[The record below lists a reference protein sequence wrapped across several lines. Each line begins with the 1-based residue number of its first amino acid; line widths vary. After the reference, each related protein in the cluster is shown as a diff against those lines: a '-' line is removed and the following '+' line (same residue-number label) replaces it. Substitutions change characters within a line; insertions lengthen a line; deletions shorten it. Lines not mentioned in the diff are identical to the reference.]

1 VEGNLATEL
10 VTAYL
15 SDQLE
20 GSSAAGGIASAPGGF
35 GHATSSVS
43 ELAAVLQR
51 HAPAYFRD
59 QDRQFF
65 QVSVLQHTLY
75 MLYTLDMVGFV
86 CEGVEWLTLRNCTIT
101 DQDRQLFPVNPGC
114 VYFAD
119 GGGHLVSVCSHVAGT
134 ATSCS
139 CFCC

>member
-1 VEGNLATEL
+1 MLQSFRDLVEGTLATEL

-65 QVSVLQHTLY
+65 QVNTKRRVS
-75 MLYTLDMVGFV
+75 MVDTV
-86 CEGVEWLTLRNCTIT
+86 
-101 DQDRQLFPVNPGC
+101 
-114 VYFAD
+114 
-119 GGGHLVSVCSHVAGT
+119 
-134 ATSCS
+134 
-139 CFCC
+139 